1 MVPKKIIICE
11 DHEIVV
17 DGIEMLLAN
26 APQYTIVGHSRKE
39 TELQQL
45 IAEKNPDII
54 LLDLNLGKEDGFHI
68 LEGIRKKNAN
78 IKVIIFTMYDNQFL
92 IEKARLLKAN
102 GYLLKDTI
110 NGELKE
116 ALAGVY
122 QQEFFL
128 HDNLLKRRT
137 EHDLA
142 RDTFVERMQLT
153 KRETEIICLV
163 AKGKQN
169 EEIAELLFLSFHTVK
184 THRKNILKKLNITGT
199 ADLVRFAF
207 ENHLLEP

>member
-1 MVPKKIIICE
+1 MDSKKIVICE

-26 APQYTIVGHSRKE
+26 TPEYAIVGHTKRE
-39 TELQQL
+39 DELHQL
-45 IAEKNPDII
+45 ITEKNPDII
-54 LLDLNLGKEDGFHI
+54 LLDLNLGKVDGFHI
-68 LEGIRKKNAN
+68 LEGIRKKNTQV
-78 IKVIIFTMYDNQFL
+78 KVIIFTMYENEFL
-92 IEKARLLKAN
+92 IDKARLLKAN

-122 QQEFFL
+122 REEFFL
-128 HDNLLKRRT
+128 HETLRKRKSDNEKM
-137 EHDLA
+137 
-142 RDTFVERMQLT
+142 RDEFVERMKLT

-163 AKGKQN
+163 AQGKQN
-169 EEIAELLFLSFHTVK
+169 EEISLLLFLSIHTVK
-184 THRKNILKKLNITGT
+184 THRKNIFKKLNIISV

-207 ENHLLEP
+207 ENHLL

>member
-1 MVPKKIIICE
+1 MDSKKIVICE

-26 APQYTIVGHSRKE
+26 TPEYAIVGHTKRE
-39 TELQQL
+39 DELHQL
-45 IAEKNPDII
+45 ITEKNPDII
-54 LLDLNLGKEDGFHI
+54 LLDLNLGKVDGFHI
-68 LEGIRKKNAN
+68 LEGIRKKNTQV
-78 IKVIIFTMYDNQFL
+78 KVIIFTMYENEFL
-92 IEKARLLKAN
+92 IDKARLLKAN

-110 NGELKE
+110 SGELKE

-122 QQEFFL
+122 HEEFFL
-128 HDNLLKRRT
+128 HETLRKRKSDNEKM
-137 EHDLA
+137 
-142 RDTFVERMQLT
+142 RDEFVERMKLT

-169 EEIAELLFLSFHTVK
+169 EEISLLLFLSIHTVK
-184 THRKNILKKLNITGT
+184 THRKNIFKKLNISSI

-207 ENHLLEP
+207 ENHLL